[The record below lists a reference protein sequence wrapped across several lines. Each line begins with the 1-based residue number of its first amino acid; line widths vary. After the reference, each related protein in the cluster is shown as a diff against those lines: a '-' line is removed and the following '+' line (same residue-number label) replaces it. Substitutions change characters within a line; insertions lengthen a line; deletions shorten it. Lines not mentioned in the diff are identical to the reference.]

1 MQQNFQN
8 GDACCFTG
16 RNPGVDP
23 TAECNVVMAGE
34 VSSDGTCGF
43 ASGGGGREK
52 KSLVTGSDAQ
62 KKSYGSVM
70 YRISR
75 IERFSPGWFTL
86 VACQAI
92 WADMPPSKL

>member
-43 ASGGGGREK
+43 ASGGGCALATVYFPNQAYRAGSCPSEALLK
-52 KSLVTGSDAQ
+52 GTLFPELVF
-62 KKSYGSVM
+62 
-70 YRISR
+70 
-75 IERFSPGWFTL
+75 ERVLPEE
-86 VACQAI
+86 V
-92 WADMPPSKL
+92 